1 MKNRPK
7 YKINDYIKCK
17 CSKCGN
23 TGLQSVKS
31 TFFQVVPDY
40 CDGEPIGEYYNDYYL
55 LECPVC
61 YGITLYSIEADT
73 FSYNEYEEQ
82 YKSHIVYPQNKSFK
96 NVPIEIE
103 RLYLS
108 AKQTVLIDS
117 NIALIAIRSLLEKIC
132 KDKGSKKK
140 KLVSML
146 NELSSKGLLPEHL
159 KNCSYLIRKLG
170 NTGAHGDD
178 VVLKND
184 VLKLIDFMETILYYL
199 YDLPAEIDKFN
210 LKYIELLNNSN
221 DSQSE

>member
-1 MKNRPK
+1 MKSRPK
-7 YKINDYIKCK
+7 YSEYVKCK

-23 TGLQSVKS
+23 TGLQAVKS
-31 TFFQVVPDY
+31 TYFQAIPDY
-40 CDGEPIGEYYNDYYL
+40 CDGEPIGDYYYDYYL

-61 YGITLYSIEADT
+61 YGITLYCVEADS
-73 FSYNEYEEQ
+73 FSYNEYEE
-82 YKSHIVYPQNKSFK
+82 YYNAKVIYPQIKEFK
-96 NVPIEIE
+96 NVPDDLV

-140 KLVSML
+140 KLVAML
-146 NELSSKGLLPEHL
+146 NELSSKGVLPEHL

-199 YDLPAEIDKFN
+199 YDLPTEIEKFN
-210 LKYIELLNNSN
+210 TKYSELLKNTTDTPS
-221 DSQSE
+221 D